1 MNKFFA
7 ALMTLMIA
15 GTVAVVFVLGV
26 LSVQDGPRD
35 IPPEQHTTTEP

>member
-15 GTVAVVFVLGV
+15 GTVAIVFVLGL
-26 LSVQDGPRD
+26 LSVQDGPRETL
-35 IPPEQHTTTEP
+35 PEQQTTPEP

>member
-15 GTVAVVFVLGV
+15 GTVAVVFVLGL
-26 LSVQDGPRD
+26 LSVQDGPRE
-35 IPPEQHTTTEP
+35 IAPEQHATPEP

>member
-26 LSVQDGPRD
+26 LSVQDGPRE
-35 IPPEQHTTTEP
+35 IPPEPHTTPEP

>member
-26 LSVQDGPRD
+26 LSVQDGPRE
-35 IPPEQHTTTEP
+35 IPPEQDTTTEP

>member
-7 ALMTLMIA
+7 ALMTLMIT

-26 LSVQDGPRD
+26 LSVQDGPRE
-35 IPPEQHTTTEP
+35 IPPERHTTPEP

>member
-15 GTVAVVFVLGV
+15 GTVAVVFVLGL
-26 LSVQDGPRD
+26 LSVQDGPREM
-35 IPPEQHTTTEP
+35 PTEQHTTPEK

>member
-15 GTVAVVFVLGV
+15 GTVAVVFVLGL
-26 LSVQDGPRD
+26 LSVQDGPRETL
-35 IPPEQHTTTEP
+35 PEQHTTPEP

>member
-26 LSVQDGPRD
+26 LSVQDGPRE
-35 IPPEQHTTTEP
+35 ILPEQHTTTEP

>member
-15 GTVAVVFVLGV
+15 GTVAVVFVLGL
-26 LSVQDGPRD
+26 LSVQDGPRET
-35 IPPEQHTTTEP
+35 PLEQHTTPEP